1 MEWREPVYEYE
12 VRAAMRK
19 AVFTQNGDN
28 RIMHT
33 PHSDTVKKRHTI
45 CVFCG
50 SSPGSDPRYA
60 QAARELGKLIASHG
74 FALVFGGGNIG
85 LMGETARAV
94 RDGGA
99 PVIGILPDFL
109 RHLEPPLKSA
119 EELIILP
126 DLFQRK
132 DRMIAMSDAFILL
145 PGGLGTLD
153 EFFEVVTSAQ
163 LHVHEKPIIA
173 VNVAGFFDPLRA
185 LLDHVIA
192 QGFAKPDAHN
202 LYKFADTPKQALEL
216 VTEAMQHA
224 AF

>member
-1 MEWREPVYEYE
+1 
-12 VRAAMRK
+12 MRK
-19 AVFTQNGDN
+19 AAFTQNGDN

-33 PHSDTVKKRHTI
+33 PHSPTVKKRHTI

-50 SSPGSDPRYA
+50 SSPGADPRYA
-60 QAARELGKLIASHG
+60 EAARDLGKRIAAAG

-85 LMGETARAV
+85 LMGETARAA

-99 PVIGILPDFL
+99 PVVGILPNFL

-163 LHVHEKPIIA
+163 LHVHDKPIVV
-173 VNVAGFFDPLRA
+173 VNVAGFYDPLRA

-192 QGFAKPDAHN
+192 QGFARPEVHK
-202 LYKFADTPKQALEL
+202 LYEFADTPKQAMAR
-216 VTEAMQHA
+216 VTESIQRAG
-224 AF
+224 F